1 MPVLKVGQ
9 KNLKTIIETVVK
21 SIKQE
26 KVIVCP
32 TDTVYGL
39 IADATNKKAVEK
51 LLKIKKRNGQK
62 PIPIFIK
69 DLKTAKKL
77 SRIDKEQEKFLK
89 KVWPGKVTA
98 VLTRKDKLPKILFG
112 KRTTIGLRI
121 PKYKLV
127 QDLLKK
133 INRPL
138 TGTSANISGK
148 STTTKIKKI
157 IKQFKNQKFQPD
169 LILDA
174 GDLKPSKPSTV
185 IDLTGSKQKIL
196 RK

>member
-62 PIPIFIK
+62 PIPIFVK

-112 KRTTIGLRI
+112 KKTTIGLRI

-138 TGTSANISGK
+138 TGTSANIPGK
-148 STTTKIKKI
+148 SATTKIKKI

-185 IDLTGSKQKIL
+185 IDLTEPEQKIL

>member
-1 MPVLKVGQ
+1 MPVLKVDQ
-9 KNLKTIIETVVK
+9 KNLKVIIKEAVK
-21 SIKQE
+21 SIKRGE
-26 KVIVCP
+26 VMVCP

-39 IADATNKKAVEK
+39 VADATNKKAVEK
-51 LLKIKKRNGQK
+51 LLKIKKRSRN

-69 DLKTAKKL
+69 DLKTAKKTAQ
-77 SRIDKEQEKFLK
+77 INKKQEKFLK
-89 KVWPGKVTA
+89 RVWPGKVTA
-98 VLTRKDKLPKILFG
+98 VLVRKNKLPEILFG
-112 KRTTIGLRI
+112 ERTTIGLRI

-127 QDLLKK
+127 QELFKK

-148 STTTKIKKI
+148 PATTKIKKI
-157 IKQFKNQKFQPD
+157 IKQFKNQRFRPD

-174 GDLKPSKPSTV
+174 GDLKPSKPSMV

>member
-1 MPVLKVGQ
+1 MPVLKVDQ
-9 KNLKTIIETVVK
+9 KNLKLIIKKAVK
-21 SIKQE
+21 SIKRGE
-26 KVIVCP
+26 IMVCP

-39 IADATNKKAVEK
+39 VADATNKKAVEK
-51 LLKIKKRNGQK
+51 LFKIKERSRK

-69 DLKTAKKL
+69 DLKTAKKTAQ
-77 SRIDKEQEKFLK
+77 INKEQEKFLK
-89 KVWPGKVTA
+89 RAWPGKVTA
-98 VLTRKDKLPKILFG
+98 VLTRKNKLPKILFG

-127 QDLLKK
+127 QELLKK

-148 STTTKIKKI
+148 PATTKIKKI
-157 IKQFKNQKFQPD
+157 IKQFKNQRFQPD

-174 GDLKPSKPSTV
+174 GDLEPSKPSMV

>member
-62 PIPIFIK
+62 PIPIFVK

-89 KVWPGKVTA
+89 KVWPGKVTV

-112 KRTTIGLRI
+112 KKTTIGLRI

-138 TGTSANISGK
+138 TGTSANIPGK
-148 STTTKIKKI
+148 SATTKIKKI

-185 IDLTGSKQKIL
+185 IDLTEPEQKIL